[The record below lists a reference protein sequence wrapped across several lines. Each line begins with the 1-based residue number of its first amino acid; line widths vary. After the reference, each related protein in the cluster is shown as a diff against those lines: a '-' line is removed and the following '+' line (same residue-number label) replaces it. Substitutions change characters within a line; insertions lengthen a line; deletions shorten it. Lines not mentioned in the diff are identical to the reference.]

1 MARLRDHRC
10 LVSYGL
16 IALDTWFLNRVL
28 LLGTWY
34 SLSGTINASYF
45 TLDRGRSPVTRINP
59 PG

>member
-16 IALDTWFLNRVL
+16 IALDTWPLNRVL